1 VTPLIPKFALQAHR
15 RRAGLLGGHRRR
27 HRPPILNLLLQENR
41 RQPEIEIRRR
51 LKLRRLLQ
59 PLAFAGGGDF
69 VMRSGVREAASRVR
83 VSDSPNVG
91 ACNFRG
97 LVGGSSGRGQAH
109 EPRQR
114 PERAAAEY
122 GLDGRLADVPV
133 SGPEKAHRT
142 VDGVDRSPASFEQ
155 QGLKQSCIGNRERSI
170 R

>member
-1 VTPLIPKFALQAHR
+1 
-15 RRAGLLGGHRRR
+15 
-27 HRPPILNLLLQENR
+27 
-41 RQPEIEIRRR
+41 
-51 LKLRRLLQ
+51 
-59 PLAFAGGGDF
+59 
-69 VMRSGVREAASRVR
+69 MRSGVREAASRVR